1 MLGEIPMRELFTL
14 IPLSVLIVTL
24 ISFVVLL
31 AIAIVFNF
39 RAGMKYRSALAER
52 LDTLRLGRML
62 GALGIDIDSYLA
74 RERVVD
80 IHQQM
85 QRCSECDNVAPCDAG
100 LAEGTLKPDNIGFCS
115 NEQALQDLV
124 KRKAAREPD
133 LY

>member
-1 MLGEIPMRELFTL
+1 MSQLFTL
-14 IPLSVLIVTL
+14 IPLSVLILTL
-24 ISFVVLL
+24 VSFVVLL

-39 RAGMKYRSALAER
+39 RAGMKYRAALAER

-62 GALGIDIDSYLA
+62 GTLGIDIDSYLA

-85 QRCSECDNVAPCDAG
+85 QRCSECNNVAPCDAG
-100 LAEGTLKPDNIGFCS
+100 LADGTLKPDNIGFCN

-124 KRKAAREPD
+124 KRKAAQEPD